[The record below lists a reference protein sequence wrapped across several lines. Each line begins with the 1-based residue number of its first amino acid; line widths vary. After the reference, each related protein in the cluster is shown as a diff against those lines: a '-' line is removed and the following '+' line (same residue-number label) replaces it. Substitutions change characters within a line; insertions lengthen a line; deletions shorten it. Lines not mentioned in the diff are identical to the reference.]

1 MVLLHSGTV
10 HVAIIGDPLLHVVR
24 SVVHRHISPRTFRTC
39 THLQQLTIMLTCLY
53 QPILGRSLCG
63 MYPDKVP
70 VVGSDHEID
79 VSCAEL
85 VHRILMP
92 VSVHH
97 HRLLQLYGIGI
108 GVESVYLIL

>member
-1 MVLLHSGTV
+1 
-10 HVAIIGDPLLHVVR
+10 
-24 SVVHRHISPRTFRTC
+24 
-39 THLQQLTIMLTCLY
+39 
-53 QPILGRSLCG
+53 
-63 MYPDKVP
+63 